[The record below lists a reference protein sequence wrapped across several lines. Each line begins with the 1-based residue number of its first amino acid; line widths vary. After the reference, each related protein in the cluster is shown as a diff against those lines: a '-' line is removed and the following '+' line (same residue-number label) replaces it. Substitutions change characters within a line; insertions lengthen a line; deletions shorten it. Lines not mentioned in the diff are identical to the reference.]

1 MKDLTTKTS
10 WLTDAVG
17 AHCYW
22 LDLGRGRVA
31 IVDPGMS
38 VGLNRVARELRRA
51 GRSPYEVTEILLTHH
66 DIDHAQA
73 AAEWQRRTGAR
84 TWLGAA
90 DAAILTGAERPTSP
104 RRQFTSRLG
113 TPALPGNLRLLDGN
127 EEILPGV
134 VALQTS
140 GHTHGHHSF
149 VFDQV
154 LFAGDA
160 ARCIDGRLVPM
171 PSLLDDEPHRAT
183 AALARLRAIEVDWY
197 ACGHSDP
204 ARRS

>member
-1 MKDLTTKTS
+1 MKQLTDQVS

-22 LDLGRGRVA
+22 IDLAPDQVA

-38 VGLNRVARELRRA
+38 LGLNRVARELRRA
-51 GRSPYEVTEILLTHH
+51 GRSPYEATEILLTHH

-90 DAAILTGAERPTSP
+90 DAAILTGAARPASP
-104 RRQFTSRLG
+104 RRQVTSRIA
-113 TPALPGNLRLLDGN
+113 TPELPGRLQLLDGDA
-127 EEILPGV
+127 EILPGL
-134 VALQTS
+134 VALKS
-140 GHTHGHHSF
+140 AGHTPGHHSF
-149 VFDQV
+149 RFGGV

-160 ARCIDGRLVPM
+160 ARCAEGQLVGM
-171 PSLLDDEPHRAT
+171 PAFLDDDVHHSGAS
-183 AALARLRAIEVDWY
+183 LSRLRALEVDWY
-197 ACGHSDP
+197 CCGHSDP
-204 ARRS
+204 AKRR